1 MLIYRWWPGAG
12 VFSPAPAPAKKSVSA
27 GSGSTTLATLD
38 SKICQFWSLKKRFIN
53 KNLFWIIFGFINSE
67 LISCLLQKESFSF
80 LLAPTVQ
87 KIGSGADQKW
97 RLRLGNTFTKLKF
110 FFLQKYILQDL
121 LICNSNNQ
129 VLIQHVVRFGW
140 YRRRTGA
147 DTTLPVLWINWFL
160 FANITVVEYNQIL
173 A

>member
-38 SKICQFWSLKKRFIN
+38 SKICQFCSLKKRFIN

-67 LISCLLQKESFSF
+67 LISCLLQEESFSF

-97 RLRLGNTFTKLKF
+97 RLRLGNTFTKLKKN
-110 FFLQKYILQDL
+110 FLQKYIFQEL
-121 LICNSNNQ
+121 LIIVIIKYWDSMLCVLGGTIP
-129 VLIQHVVRFGW
+129 VLIQLYQSSELIDFCLQ
-140 YRRRTGA
+140 T
-147 DTTLPVLWINWFL
+147 
-160 FANITVVEYNQIL
+160 
-173 A
+173 